1 MFEVSASYYD
11 AIYRA
16 AGKDYA
22 AEADRVHEIVQSNRR
37 SSGRRLLDVA
47 CGTGGH
53 VQYLKRHYDIEGVDL
68 SAEMLEIARRRYPEL
83 LFHLGDMTRL
93 ELGTTFDAVICL
105 FSSIG
110 YVQTVEKL
118 NQTLRAFARHT
129 VPGGVV
135 VVDGWTTPDRWQ
147 PLYLHA
153 LLVDEPDLKIARLSR
168 SDQDGMLAIMEMHHL
183 VVTAEGATSFVERHE
198 MGLFTPEQ
206 YCDAFEQA
214 GLTVRYDP
222 DGGLSGRGVY
232 VGVRPAA

>member
-1 MFEVSASYYD
+1 MFDTSAAYYD

-22 AEADRVHEIVQSNRR
+22 AEAARVHEIVQR
-37 SSGRRLLDVA
+37 STRGAGRRLLDVA

-53 VQYLKRHYDIEGVDL
+53 VEHLKQWYAVEGVDL
-68 SAEMLEIARRRYPEL
+68 SPEMLEIARSRNPEVT
-83 LFHLGDMTRL
+83 FHLGDMTTLRL
-93 ELGTTFDAVICL
+93 GETFDAVICL

-110 YVQTVEKL
+110 YVQTVETL

-129 VPGGVV
+129 APGGVV
-135 VVDGWTTPDRWQ
+135 VVDGWMTPDRWK
-147 PLYLHA
+147 PLYLDA
-153 LLVDEPDLKIARLSR
+153 LLVNEPDLKIARLSR
-168 SDQDGMLAIMEMHHL
+168 NVQEGMRSIMNMHHL

-206 YCDAFEQA
+206 YCAAFEQA
-214 GLTVRYDP
+214 GLTVTYDP